1 VSDEQ
6 EQQPTPLEQIVAA
19 QAEQLA
25 EMKRLLEEQNAAVIA
40 AQSAAKRQ
48 AKDAYIGRINGGLVD
63 DTVMAL
69 VPDVDATTDEGKAQ
83 LRSWA
88 QTHPS
93 LFRGTSQPAGQ
104 QPQSP
109 THSGAKLRSFAEIIG
124 GRR

>member
-40 AQSAAKRQ
+40 AQGAAKRQ
-48 AKDAYIGRINGGLVD
+48 AKDAYMARINGGLVD

-88 QTHPS
+88 QGHPS

-109 THSGAKLRSFAEIIG
+109 THNGTKLRSFAEIIG